1 MPEAIQAGQNT
12 EAARNRY
19 LDSDKRFDL
28 KKHLENLDKEE
39 KGGLKG
45 IEIRSSQKQLGKD
58 DFLKLLITQLSHQDP
73 TSPVKDQD
81 FIAQMAQ
88 FSSLE
93 QMKNISSGISKMESR
108 QSYSLVGKI
117 VSGPDF
123 VNGENVVGIAGAL
136 FFDSD
141 GKTFVRVN
149 GKTIDVN
156 QITLISDPAILNN
169 EQKSTPV
176 AAPVSPSIKKE
187 GNSPNVQSKVKD
199 DALVNSRDREDDM
212 APIEQD
218 SEEIRGDWKFPG
230 RRSANEKI
238 YE

>member
-1 MPEAIQAGQNT
+1 MPDIQTTQNS
-12 EAARNRY
+12 EAARARY

-45 IEIRSSQKQLGKD
+45 IEIRSGQKQLGKD

-123 VNGENVVGIAGAL
+123 VNGESIVGIAGAL

-156 QITLISDPAILNN
+156 QITLISDPAILNK
-169 EQKSTPV
+169 EEK
-176 AAPVSPSIKKE
+176 PVSVSFPKSDKHDPK
-187 GNSPNVQSKVKD
+187 SPNVQTQGREKTEVMKEDAKVNEANESSNNLKEKT
-199 DALVNSRDREDDM
+199 LED
-212 APIEQD
+212 
-218 SEEIRGDWKFPG
+218 WNFPG
-230 RRSANEKI
+230 KNNSSGKI